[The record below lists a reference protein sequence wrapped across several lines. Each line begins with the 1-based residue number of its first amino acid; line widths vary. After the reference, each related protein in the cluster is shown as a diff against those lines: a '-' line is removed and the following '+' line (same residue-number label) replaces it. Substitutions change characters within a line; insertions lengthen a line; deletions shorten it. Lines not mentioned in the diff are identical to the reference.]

1 VEDPGRRQEVLLLGP
16 LAVLED
22 GREVDLGGRMQRSL
36 LALLLLRRGEVV
48 SVDRLVDELWES
60 AAPAGAAKTLQ
71 VYVSRLRR
79 SLGPD
84 AIERSGTGYLL
95 RLPAEV
101 VDLDRFERLY
111 REGMALREEGLN
123 AEATA
128 KLNAALEL
136 WRGPPLAELGDGPLA
151 SVEVARLEEL
161 RLAVLEERIAAD
173 LDLGRHAALV
183 PELDALVREH
193 PLRERLR
200 ELLML
205 ALYRSGRQADALEV
219 YRQGREALRDQ
230 LGLEPGPELQEL
242 EHAILNQAPA
252 LRAARRPPVP
262 QRRRR
267 SAMLVA
273 AGGLVL
279 AAAATAALLIALH
292 TGRSA
297 GISTVAPD
305 SLAEIDPG
313 SNTVVADLPIGSG
326 PVAAAV
332 GSQSVWVA
340 NAGDQT
346 LARVDPVSR
355 QVVARLGLGRI
366 PGQLA
371 VGAGRLWVASAVG
384 LRGVVQGID
393 PAGMSVVET
402 RTIRTGAGRS
412 DDLFAAP
419 TPNALAVGAETVWA
433 NGLHSSLAR
442 FDPGQPAVRTQVL
455 PASRSVDGIAVGE
468 GAVWVASGAD
478 DRVVRLDPQTGA
490 VVAEIPIA
498 VAQDAR
504 VASPFGIAVGFGSVW
519 VADALSN
526 TVSELSPRLNAVVA
540 TIPVGMRPTAI
551 AVGERAVWVL
561 DAGAGTVTRID
572 PGRHAV
578 VATIKVGRTV
588 TGIAAGL
595 GGVWVTVAGGAPTP
609 TSGSHE
615 AGLQALPL
623 SSCSPAVHGQGA
635 ANVLITSE
643 LPTFGGDPTPD
654 PVVADMRAAILDV
667 LRRRGFRAGRYRV
680 AYQACDDSARG
691 RGPTPERC
699 AANARLYSLNPG
711 LLGVVGPLDSSCA
724 RIELPTLNAAAAG
737 AVPVISPTNT
747 YVGLTHAGPATAADE
762 PDRYR
767 PTGSRNYVRLLGS
780 DDYESAAIVM
790 FLEHQGRRRVYLLDD
805 GEGTGFAGASYV
817 ASAAHKLGVPIVGWK
832 TWNVTATDY
841 RALAERAKRSR
852 ADAVVLSGCVCS
864 NGVRLVTDLRAA
876 LGRDV
881 TIIGTD
887 NFSDTGSDF
896 GTTFGPL
903 GLMIAG
909 AGRATTMLPRA
920 GRTLLARLGGRRAP
934 GDVDPSAAY
943 AAEAANVLLDAIA
956 RSDGTR
962 ASVDR
967 SLFATNIRAGLV
979 GPIAFNADGDPTPA
993 PITIYRVDAALPHRD
1008 HFSPQG
1014 LDPEQTY
1021 TPRIAG
1027 P

>member
-366 PGQLA
+366 PSQLA

-393 PAGMSVVET
+393 PASMSVVET
-402 RTIRTGAGRS
+402 RTIRIGAGRG

-419 TPNALAVGAETVWA
+419 TPNALAVGARTVWV
-433 NGLHSSLAR
+433 NNLHSSLAR

-468 GAVWVASGAD
+468 GAVWVASAAD

-504 VASPFGIAVGFGSVW
+504 VASPFGIAVGFGS
-519 VADALSN
+519 A
-526 TVSELSPRLNAVVA
+526 
-540 TIPVGMRPTAI
+540 
-551 AVGERAVWVL
+551 
-561 DAGAGTVTRID
+561 
-572 PGRHAV
+572 HAV

-609 TSGSHE
+609 TSSSHE
-615 AGLQALPL
+615 AGLQSLPL
-623 SSCSPAVHGQGA
+623 SSCAPAFHGQGA

-667 LRRRGFRAGRYRV
+667 LRRSGFRAGRYRV
-680 AYQACDDSARG
+680 AYQACDDSVRG

-699 AANARLYSLNPG
+699 AANARLYSLNPS
-711 LLGVVGPLDSSCA
+711 LLGVVGPFDSSCA
-724 RIELPTLNAAAAG
+724 RIELPALNAAAAG

-767 PTGSRNYVRLLGS
+767 PTGSRNYVRLLGP
-780 DDYESAAIVM
+780 DDYESAAITM
-790 FLEHQGRRRVYLLDD
+790 FLEHQDRRRVYLLDD

-817 ASAAHKLGVPIVGWK
+817 ATAARKLGVPIVGWK
-832 TWNVTATDY
+832 TWNATAADY

-864 NGVRLVTDLRAA
+864 NGLQLVTDLRAV

-881 TIIGTD
+881 TIIATD
-887 NFSDTGSDF
+887 NFTDTGSDF

-903 GLMIAG
+903 GLRVAG
-909 AGRATTMLPRA
+909 AGRAAATLPPA
-920 GRTLLARLGGRRAP
+920 GRTLLAHVARQSAP
-934 GDVDPSAAY
+934 GDADPAAAY
-943 AAEAANVLLDAIA
+943 AAEATNVLLDAIA

-967 SLFATNIRAGLV
+967 ALFATHIRASLV
-979 GPIAFNADGDPTPA
+979 GPIAFNADGDPGADHDLPRRRSATPPRSPRRA
-993 PITIYRVDAALPHRD
+993 GTRRGADIHPTDLRSVDAQRKAGEKDCQRYVSKGSTTATQRP
-1008 HFSPQG
+1008 SPFAYQ
-1014 LDPEQTY
+1014 
-1021 TPRIAG
+1021 R
-1027 P
+1027 

>member
-1 VEDPGRRQEVLLLGP
+1 MEDPGRRQEVLLLGP
-16 LAVLED
+16 LVVLED
-22 GREVDLGGRMQRSL
+22 GREVDLGGRMQRAL

-60 AAPAGAAKTLQ
+60 APPAGAAKTLQ
-71 VYVSRLRR
+71 VYVSRMRR

-84 AIERSGTGYLL
+84 AIERSGTGYRL

-111 REGMALREEGLN
+111 REGASLRAEGNN
-123 AEATA
+123 ADATA
-128 KLNAALEL
+128 KLAAALEL
-136 WRGPPLAELGDGPLA
+136 WRGPPLAEFGDGPLA
-151 SVEVARLEEL
+151 AVEIARLEEL

-242 EHAILNQAPA
+242 ERAILNQAPE
-252 LRAARRPPVP
+252 LRAAPRPPPLP

-267 SAMLVA
+267 SAMLVVV
-273 AGGLVL
+273 GGLVL
-279 AAAATAALLIALH
+279 VAAGTAALLIALH

-313 SNTVVADLPIGSG
+313 SNTVVAELPIGSG

-346 LARVDPVSR
+346 VARVDPVSR

-366 PGQLA
+366 PSQLA

-384 LRGVVQGID
+384 LHGVVQGID

-402 RTIRTGAGRS
+402 RTIRTGAGRG

-419 TPNALAVGAETVWA
+419 TPNALAVGARTVWA
-433 NGLHSSLAR
+433 NDLHSNLAR
-442 FDPGQPAVRTQVL
+442 FDPGRPGIHTQVL

-490 VVAEIPIA
+490 VVAEIRIA

-526 TVSELSPRLNAVVA
+526 TVSELSPQLNAVVA
-540 TIPVGMRPTAI
+540 TIPVGERPTAI

-561 DAGAGTVTRID
+561 DAGSGTVTRID
-572 PGRHAV
+572 PRRHAV
-578 VATIKVGRTV
+578 AATINVGRTV

-595 GGVWVTVAGGAPTP
+595 GGIWVTVAGGAPTP
-609 TSGSHE
+609 A
-615 AGLQALPL
+615 AGDRHPRLQALPL
-623 SSCSPAVHGQGA
+623 SSCSPAVHGHGTA
-635 ANVLITSE
+635 DVLITSE
-643 LPTFGGDPTPD
+643 LPTFGGDQTPD

-680 AYQACDDSARG
+680 AYQSCDDSAPG

-699 AANARLYSLNPG
+699 AANARLYSLNPS
-711 LLGVVGPLDSSCA
+711 LLGVVGPFDSSCA

-737 AVPVISPTNT
+737 AVPMISPTNT

-767 PTGSRNYVRLLGS
+767 PTGARNYVRLLGS
-780 DDYESAAIVM
+780 DDYESTAIAM
-790 FLEHQGRRRVYLLDD
+790 FLEHQHRRRVYLLDD

-817 ASAAHKLGVPIVGWK
+817 AGAARKLGVAIVGWK
-832 TWNVTATDY
+832 TWNVTASDY
-841 RALAERAKRSR
+841 RGLAERVRRSR

-864 NGVRLVTDLRAA
+864 NGLQLVTDLRAA
-876 LGRDV
+876 LGGDV

-896 GTTFGPL
+896 GTTFGSL
-903 GLMIAG
+903 GLRVAG
-909 AGRATTMLPRA
+909 AGRATTTLPPA
-920 GRTLLARLGGRRAP
+920 GRELLARVARQRVP
-934 GDVDPSAAY
+934 GDVDPAAAY
-943 AAEAANVLLDAIA
+943 AAEAANVLLDAVA

-967 SLFATNIRAGLV
+967 ALFATHLRTSLV

-993 PITIYRVDAALPHRD
+993 PITIYRVDAA
-1008 HFSPQG
+1008 
-1014 LDPEQTY
+1014 
-1021 TPRIAG
+1021 
-1027 P
+1027 

>member
-1 VEDPGRRQEVLLLGP
+1 VEEPGRRQEVLLLGP

-22 GREVDLGGRMQRSL
+22 GRQVDLGGRMQRSL
-36 LALLLLRRGEVV
+36 LALLLVRRGKVV
-48 SVDRLVDELWES
+48 SVDRLIDELWES

-84 AIERSGTGYLL
+84 AIERSGAGYLL

-111 REGMALREEGLN
+111 REGAALRADGNN
-123 AEATA
+123 AEARA
-128 KLNAALEL
+128 RLSAALEL

-151 SVEVARLEEL
+151 GIEVARLEEL

-173 LDLGRHAALV
+173 LDLGRQAALV
-183 PELDALVREH
+183 PELNALVSEH

-205 ALYRSGRQADALEV
+205 ALYRSGRQTDALEV
-219 YRQGREALRDQ
+219 YQHGREALRDQ
-230 LGLEPGPELQEL
+230 FGLEPGPELQEL
-242 EHAILNQAPA
+242 ERAILNQAPE
-252 LRAARRPPVP
+252 LRATSRPPLP

-267 SAMLVA
+267 WAILIV

-292 TGRSA
+292 AGRSA

-313 SNTVVADLPIGSG
+313 SNTVVAELPIGSG
-326 PVAAAV
+326 PVAVAV

-346 LARVDPVSR
+346 VARVDPASR

-366 PGQLA
+366 PSQLA

-393 PAGMSVVET
+393 PAGMSIVET
-402 RTIRTGAGRS
+402 RTIRTGAGRG

-419 TPNALAVGAETVWA
+419 TPDALAVGARTVWA
-433 NGLHSSLAR
+433 NNLHSKLAR
-442 FDPGQPAVRTQVL
+442 FDPGQPGVRTQAL
-455 PASRSVDGIAVGE
+455 PPSHSVDGIAVGA

-498 VAQDAR
+498 VAQAAR

-519 VADALSN
+519 VSDALSN

-540 TIPVGMRPTAI
+540 TIPVGIRPTAI

-578 VATIKVGRTV
+578 VATIQVGRTV
-588 TGIAAGL
+588 TGITAGL
-595 GGVWVTVAGGAPTP
+595 GGVWVTVAGGLATP
-609 TSGSHE
+609 TRSGHE
-615 AGLQALPL
+615 ASLHSLPL

-635 ANVLITSE
+635 ADVLIASE
-643 LPTFGGDPTPD
+643 LPTFRGDPTPD
-654 PVVADMRAAILDV
+654 PVVADIRTAILDA

-680 AYQACDDSARG
+680 AYQACDDSAPG
-691 RGPTPERC
+691 QGPTPERC
-699 AANARLYSLNPG
+699 AANARLYSLNPS
-711 LLGVVGPLDSSCA
+711 LLGVVGPFDSSCA

-767 PTGSRNYVRLLGS
+767 PTGARNYVRLLGS
-780 DDYESAAIVM
+780 DDYESTAIAM
-790 FLEHQGRRRVYLLDD
+790 FLEHQGRHRVYLLDD

-817 ASAAHKLGVPIVGWK
+817 ATAARKLGVAIVGWK
-832 TWNVTATDY
+832 TWNATATDY
-841 RALAERAKRSR
+841 RTLSERAKRSR

-864 NGVRLVTDLRAA
+864 NGLQVVTDLRAA
-876 LGRDV
+876 LGPNV

-887 NFSDTGSDF
+887 NFADTADDF
-896 GTTFGPL
+896 RTTFGPL
-903 GLMIAG
+903 GLIVAQ
-909 AGRATTMLPRA
+909 AGRAAATLPPA
-920 GRTLLARLGGRRAP
+920 GRTLLAQLARRRAP
-934 GDVDPSAAY
+934 GDADPAAAY
-943 AAEAANVLLDAIA
+943 AAEAAIVLLDAIA

-962 ASVDR
+962 ASVNR
-967 SLFATNIRAGLV
+967 ALFATHIRASLV
-979 GPIAFNADGDPTPA
+979 GPIVFNADGDPTPA
-993 PITIYRVDAALPHRD
+993 PITIYRVDAALPHRA
-1008 HFSPQG
+1008 HLGLQG
-1014 LDPEQTY
+1014 LDAEQTY
-1021 TPRIAG
+1021 TPRIFG